1 MSLINTNG
9 LVLIGPGS
17 EWLWSVISDV
27 VLVVT
32 LAGVY
37 FQLRGNRATRVFE
50 QMTALRVEWSSRT
63 ERHARMTALID
74 LEDRPEADGLPDS
87 AWAVGNWFE
96 RLGYLVRQGHVGMA
110 QLSALFG
117 DEALFWWTICD
128 PFVRQTRVRWGRSDI
143 LKEFELLAGEVR
155 RAYKRETGAEWVMWD
170 TIGDRIDVY
179 AHLIQM
185 SLDAERGVMPQ
196 RRDAGP
202 SPSAA

>member
-63 ERHARMTALID
+63 ERHARMAALID

-117 DEALFWWTICD
+117 DEAPFWWTICD

-143 LKEFELLAGEVR
+143 LKEFELLA
-155 RAYKRETGAEWVMWD
+155 
-170 TIGDRIDVY
+170 
-179 AHLIQM
+179 
-185 SLDAERGVMPQ
+185 PQ